1 MPRLVEVD
9 DSAWPLVIVR
19 IPPVLDTAAIESMFR
34 GMDGVVDRK
43 SRFAAMID
51 TRELSQFPNAV
62 ERKTIATWMT
72 ERTTAEALYNLGNA
86 VVMTSPSA
94 RAVFTAIQ
102 WIRRPVTAHFIT
114 GTTLAGIDWCC
125 MRLKQAGLSLP
136 QTIGTVRAR
145 EESRA
150 VPSTA

>member
-9 DSAWPLVIVR
+9 DS
-19 IPPVLDTAAIESMFR
+19 
-34 GMDGVVDRK
+34 
-43 SRFAAMID
+43 
-51 TRELSQFPNAV
+51 
-62 ERKTIATWMT
+62 
-72 ERTTAEALYNLGNA
+72 
-86 VVMTSPSA
+86 SPSA

-102 WIRRPVTAHFIT
+102 WIRRPVTAHFTT

-125 MRLKQAGLSLP
+125 MRLMQAGLSLP
-136 QTIGTVRAR
+136 HTIDAVRAR